1 MHDEAER
8 RNMMYMNG
16 VKEKGEGRMKKRA
29 ADHGRILTAALAAA
43 VLFAG
48 CYTFRQGSALP
59 HLKTV
64 VIPTVNDNSG
74 FGRSTIRFDMTT
86 LLIDRFRSDNTMQVI
101 DDPEADSRLEV
112 SIVSIR
118 TDLRRAVSSD
128 ERETVRGVA
137 VEARTT
143 FFDNVKN
150 TAVYENRSFRGES
163 SYDLSEGSSGEER
176 AIDEALDAL
185 TNEILLATVADW

>member
-1 MHDEAER
+1 MKNVR
-8 RNMMYMNG
+8 RALPGFLPLWSTMMMG
-16 VKEKGEGRMKKRA
+16 M
-29 ADHGRILTAALAAA
+29 IL
-43 VLFAG
+43 FSG
-48 CYTFRQGSALP
+48 CYSFRQGSAIP

-74 FGRSTIRFDMTT
+74 FGRSTVRFDLTNS
-86 LLIDRFRSDNTMQVI
+86 LIDEFRSDNSMRVI

-112 SIVSIR
+112 TIVSIR

-137 VEARTT
+137 IEARAT
-143 FFDNVKN
+143 FVDNVKN
-150 TAVYENRSFRGES
+150 TTVYENRPSRGES

-176 AIDEALDAL
+176 AINEALEAL